1 MNPLVTL
8 GLPTVDEDLARF
20 EPLLAESVVI
30 GDSYLDQVTTHL
42 IRAGGKRL
50 RPLLAIASAT
60 GGSREASQDDL
71 LGGIALELM
80 HLASLY
86 HDDVMDE
93 AEIRRNVDSVNAR
106 FGNVVAIV
114 AGDYLMARSA
124 AIAADLGTEVA
135 GLLARTL
142 AWLTRGQVSE
152 VRTAFDVSRTVDDYV
167 EAIGGKTATLM
178 ASSCRVGA
186 LTAGRTPE
194 VAEALGAFGHAF
206 GMVFQ
211 IRDDLLDLVAVDG
224 QLGKPTGQDLGE
236 GIYTLPVLV
245 ALDDGTVGDELRSI
259 LGKPLDEPERE
270 KARCLVV
277 GTEGIE
283 LAMREGERWAA
294 IARDHPRGDPRDP
307 AARGVRRARDLA
319 PRRGPRP
326 AALTRRQPGAV
337 LGLRVGKA
345 ITSRMFATSP
355 STMAR
360 RSRPT
365 PSPAVGGS
373 PYCRATR

>member
-1 MNPLVTL
+1 VNPLVTL
-8 GLPTVDEDLARF
+8 GLPAVGEDLARF

-50 RPLLAIASAT
+50 RPMLAIASAT
-60 GGSREASQDDL
+60 GGAREASQDDL

-124 AIAADLGTEVA
+124 AIAADLGTDVA
-135 GLLARTL
+135 ALLARTL
-142 AWLTRGQVSE
+142 ASLTRGQVSE
-152 VRTAFDVSRTVDDYV
+152 VRTAFDVTRTVDDYV

-178 ASSCRVGA
+178 ASSCLVGA
-186 LTAGRTPE
+186 LTSGRSPA
-194 VAEALGAFGHAF
+194 VAQALGAFGNAF

-224 QLGKPTGQDLGE
+224 QLGKPSGQDLGE

-245 ALDDGTVGDELRSI
+245 ALEDPAVGDELRTM
-259 LGKPLDEPERE
+259 LGRPLDEPERE
-270 KARCLVV
+270 KARALVASTSGV
-277 GTEGIE
+277 Q
-283 LAMREGERWAA
+283 LALSEGERWAKL
-294 IARDHPRGDPRDP
+294 AREALDGLPEPPLRDGFGALVTSLLAEVPVPR
-307 AARGVRRARDLA
+307 
-319 PRRGPRP
+319 
-326 AALTRRQPGAV
+326 
-337 LGLRVGKA
+337 
-345 ITSRMFATSP
+345 
-355 STMAR
+355 
-360 RSRPT
+360 
-365 PSPAVGGS
+365 
-373 PYCRATR
+373 